1 MAAAGSRANVGAS
14 ITNSVTPDVNDRFAY
29 KVTDTRGCI
38 ALGTIFV
45 QVILN
50 ETGQGTSVTVSN
62 GIATV
67 GFAGIPGR
75 SYQVQR
81 STNLA
86 DWATLVTR
94 RTKKDLPENGGWNAF
109 ITIWGGVDAS
119 SPITYSPLTGNGAS
133 FAQHEKV
140 GAAAETSE
148 RGAIR

>member
-1 MAAAGSRANVGAS
+1 DVTYLRNTAASLKISITNLLTHAGDTDSEAISLVGAGTDGVNLMS
-14 ITNSVTPDVNDRFAY
+14 TNGVTLATDADWIYYTNSVTPGVNDRFAY
-29 KVTDTRGCI
+29 KVTDPRGCV

-50 ETGQGTSVTVSN
+50 ETGQGTSITVSN

-86 DWATLVTR
+86 DWATLVT
-94 RTKKDLPENGGWNAF
+94 TNAPTNG
-109 ITIWGGVDAS
+109 
-119 SPITYSPLTGNGAS
+119 
-133 FAQHEKV
+133 
-140 GAAAETSE
+140 
-148 RGAIR
+148 